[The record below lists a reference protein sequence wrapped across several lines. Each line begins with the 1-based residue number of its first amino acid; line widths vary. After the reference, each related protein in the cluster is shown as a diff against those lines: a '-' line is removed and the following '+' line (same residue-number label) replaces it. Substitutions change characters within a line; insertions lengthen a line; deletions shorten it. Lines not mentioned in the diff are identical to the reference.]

1 MRSTSDGRIAMNA
14 GVGLG
19 LEADSASCQHNEHG
33 KIKPQDKLLAAQVS
47 IANGT
52 IGLGACLVICKTFI
66 LELPC
71 EGAAMYGTSICREAK
86 ITAFSASCQSAEG
99 CQQ

>member
-47 IANGT
+47 IAT
-52 IGLGACLVICKTFI
+52 IGLGACLVICKTFM

-71 EGAAMYGTSICREAK
+71 EGAAMNGTSICREAK

-99 CQQ
+99 CQR